1 MLVSFSFAETLFLQ
15 YWNLREFVI
24 SYRNGAIMAQ
34 EGRTRD
40 SKEPEIE
47 VRKAFQILPKRERKG
62 KTFQGNGNQNI
73 WILGHFDRHSQMRR
87 IDFYS
92 VRPFSTLGAKKPIW
106 LFQKTVSKT
115 KNFAI
120 DAKIYDSDWQE

>member
-1 MLVSFSFAETLFLQ
+1 MEPSWLK
-15 YWNLREFVI
+15 REEK
-24 SYRNGAIMAQ
+24 G
-34 EGRTRD
+34 D
-40 SKEPEIE
+40 SKELEIE

-120 DAKIYDSDWQE
+120 DAKIYDSDWQQ